1 VHEPGNACGASPP
14 SRAQARPF
22 LHPEHDRS
30 CHACLPLNLAQEA
43 ITVGWAELHPVAR
56 LGIIPPTTVMLYA
69 PRDDEA
75 AEIVCRLLH
84 ASYRFAGGRH
94 LCSPFLSAE
103 YTTLRETRLVE

>member
-1 VHEPGNACGASPP
+1 
-14 SRAQARPF
+14 
-22 LHPEHDRS
+22 
-30 CHACLPLNLAQEA
+30 
-43 ITVGWAELHPVAR
+43 
-56 LGIIPPTTVMLYA
+56 MLYA

-103 YTTLRETRLVE
+103 HTTLRETRLVE